1 MTKLTDLHTKEFL
14 ALLASDAPAP
24 GGGGAAAIAASIA
37 SALTSMLANLTVGK
51 KKFIEHEEEVK
62 ELLQQAENSRSRMLE
77 LAEAD
82 AEVFS
87 AFMSCY
93 RMPKDSEEEKALRAA
108 AICQAAKQAAEI
120 PLEIAE
126 ESLRIMRLTA
136 RLVQI
141 GNPNVITDGAV
152 SALLARA
159 ALRSSVYN
167 ILVNLKLTGD
177 ADYNDRLTQ
186 KAAQFEEEALQLE
199 RQTLLATDRVIGV
212 SNK

>member
-1 MTKLTDLHTKEFL
+1 MNKLTDLHTKEFL
-14 ALLASDAPAP
+14 ALLASAAPAP
-24 GGGGAAAIAASIA
+24 GGGGAAAIAAAIA
-37 SALTSMLANLTVGK
+37 AALTSMLANLTIGK
-51 KKFIEHEEEVK
+51 KKFIDHEGEIK
-62 ELLQQAENSRSRMLE
+62 ELLQQAEYSRSRMLE

-93 RMPKDSEEEKALRAA
+93 RMPKDNEEEKNLRAA

-136 RLVQI
+136 RLAQI

-159 ALRSSVYN
+159 ALRSSAYN

-177 ADYNDRLTQ
+177 TEYSDILTQ
-186 KAAQFEEEALQLE
+186 KVAQLEEEALQLE
-199 RQTLLATDRVIGV
+199 RQTLLVTDRVIGV
-212 SNK
+212 SKK

>member
-14 ALLASDAPAP
+14 NLLASDAPAP
-24 GGGGAAAIAASIA
+24 GGGGAAAIAAA
-37 SALTSMLANLTVGK
+37 LAAALTSMLGNLTVGK
-51 KKFIEHEEEVK
+51 KKFAADEAEVM
-62 ELLQQAENSRSRMLE
+62 ELLQQAEAGREKVLQ

-93 RMPKDSEEEKALRAA
+93 RMPHGSDEEKVLRAE
-108 AICQAAKQAAEI
+108 AICKAAHKAAEV
-120 PLEIAE
+120 PLEIAK
-126 ESLRIMRLTA
+126 ESLHIMRLTA
-136 RLVQI
+136 RLVKI
-141 GNPNVITDGAV
+141 GNPNVVTDGAV

-167 ILVNLKLTGD
+167 ILVNLKLTED
-177 ADYNDRLTQ
+177 EAYNDVLTQ
-186 KAAQFEEEALQLE
+186 EVALLEEEALQLE
-199 RQTLLATDRVIGV
+199 RETLLWTDRVIGV

>member
-14 ALLASDAPAP
+14 NLLASDAPAP
-24 GGGGAAAIAASIA
+24 GGGGAAAIAAA
-37 SALTSMLANLTVGK
+37 LAAALTSMLANLTAGK
-51 KKFIEHEEEVK
+51 KKFADNEAEVREILK
-62 ELLQQAENSRSRMLE
+62 QAEESRAKVLQ

-87 AFMSCY
+87 AFMNCY
-93 RMPKDSEEEKALRAA
+93 RMPKNSEEEKVLRKE
-108 AICQAAKQAAEI
+108 AICQAARKAAEI
-120 PLEIAE
+120 PLETAQ
-126 ESLRIMRLTA
+126 ESLQIIRLTA
-136 RLVQI
+136 RLTKI
-141 GNPNVITDGAV
+141 GNPNVVTDGAV

-177 ADYNDRLTQ
+177 EEYNDTLTQ
-186 KAAQFEEEALQLE
+186 KVALLEEEALQLE
-199 RQTLLATDRVIGV
+199 RETLLWTDRIIGV

>member
-14 ALLASDAPAP
+14 TLLASDAPAP
-24 GGGGAAAIAASIA
+24 GGGGAAAIAAAIA
-37 SALTSMLANLTVGK
+37 AALTSMLANLTIGK
-51 KKFIEHEEEVK
+51 KKFIDHEEETK

-82 AEVFS
+82 AAVFS
-87 AFMSCY
+87 AFMNCY
-93 RMPKDSEEEKALRAA
+93 RMPKDSEDEKALRDA
-108 AICQAAKQAAEI
+108 AICQAAKKAAEI

-126 ESLRIMRLTA
+126 ESLQIMRITA

-152 SALLARA
+152 GALLARA
-159 ALRSSVYN
+159 ALRGSVYN

-177 ADYNDRLTQ
+177 AAYNDMLTQ
-186 KAAQFEEEALQLE
+186 KVALLEEEALQLE
-199 RQTLLATDRVIGV
+199 RQTLLWTDRVVGV
-212 SNK
+212 CNK